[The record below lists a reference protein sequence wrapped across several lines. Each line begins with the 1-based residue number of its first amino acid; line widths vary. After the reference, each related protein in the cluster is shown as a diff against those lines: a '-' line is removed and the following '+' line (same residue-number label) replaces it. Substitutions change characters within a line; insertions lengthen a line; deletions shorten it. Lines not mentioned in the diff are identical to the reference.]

1 MQVKP
6 RKLPTLFN
14 LPRSLSVKGLIE
26 ESLAPGEFEVTLN
39 FGDAEFYIL
48 ALVSKVNLDAGTL
61 EVNLVGETENEFWVS
76 FPGEV
81 ENGMS
86 TALVPKK
93 FLK

>member
-1 MQVKP
+1 MQTRP
-6 RKLPTLFN
+6 RKLPTLFDP
-14 LPRSLSVKGLIE
+14 PRSFTVKGLIE

-39 FGDAEFYIL
+39 FGDAKYYIL
-48 ALVSKVNLDAGTL
+48 APVSKVNADAGTL
-61 EVNLVGETENEFWVS
+61 EVNLVGETKNEFWVS

-86 TALVPKK
+86 TALIPKK